1 MPAFGPALNAY
12 RVPADAGGS
21 MELAEQVEMVR
32 TASVFFDG
40 KLNKIIED
48 NRRRYRMKLKDA
60 KERSDRGLSAIPSTK
75 STAAVDRFVE
85 RSIIEYHQDPDAI
98 SFSSKSVGDPLKD
111 QWARLLS
118 EAFRYRAKSTNNGFN
133 FFLWN
138 QAALTSCAVDGLECN
153 LYRWERD
160 VYKEK
165 VKRYLA
171 VNADGSTQEIPK
183 EVYDQ
188 GANIFP
194 ELFQVED
201 AENEVVCTD
210 TWMIDQLQ
218 PGLDIVWDPKIPL
231 LDVQRAEFLCVFLDK
246 SVQDILNMAAAGL
259 IDKIDKEEIEK
270 HQKTGN
276 KNLLPV
282 TSVPSGSDTR
292 TVENPD
298 DIDLKKSNRVRLWM
312 FFFKEGNRKML
323 QFSLDGKKSLGEA
336 RPVDDLCFGGRKV
349 NRYPVTVGTTK
360 LKLWEHVGRSIPE
373 TIAPI
378 EDEHIDH
385 KNNVNDAAKIAIQ
398 GRYRLDPDSDINVD
412 DLLNSRAFYAEKG
425 SYDRIE
431 DDFGVLAS
439 LRANDTTVADI
450 MELIP
455 AGMQTGA
462 RGLVA
467 KGTAQTL
474 GAKQLGKMESDE
486 KLGVAIMT
494 RNETGLKPGLYL
506 IAQLIMAFETNETVL
521 KIAGEK
527 AGAPLPEVVNFQGK
541 TLLDL
546 SPLDFDCDI
555 EVNAGLGSSNRDQ
568 KAGTTMQLHDW
579 GKSNGVNV
587 DSTATFKQLS
597 VLGGYGP
604 EQLLSKEPVVKP
616 PPEVDYKLNLT
627 MTFAELLTMS
637 PEAGKMLEQKLLM
650 GQVSVDTKVK
660 EDPAMAEAKQNGGG
674 FMIPDRTG
682 RVVDATGAQ
691 GAAMSEGGMQ
701 S

>member
-1 MPAFGPALNAY
+1 
-12 RVPADAGGS
+12 
-21 MELAEQVEMVR
+21 MELTEQVEMVR

-40 KLNKIIED
+40 KLSKIIED
-48 NRRRYRMKLKDA
+48 NRRRYRMKLKDE
-60 KERSDRGLSAIPSTK
+60 KERTSRGLSSIPSTK

-118 EAFRYRAKSTNNGFN
+118 EAFRYRSKSTNNGFN
-133 FFLWN
+133 FYLWN
-138 QAALTSCAVDGLECN
+138 QASLTACAVDGLECA
-153 LYRWERD
+153 LFRWERD

-165 VKRYLA
+165 VKKYLA
-171 VNADGSTQEIPK
+171 KNADGSTQEVPK

-194 ELFQVED
+194 ELFQAED
-201 AENEVVCTD
+201 VENEVVCTD
-210 TWMIDQLQ
+210 TFVIDQLQ

-231 LDVQRAEFLCVFLDK
+231 LDIQRAEFLCVFLDK
-246 SVQDILNMAAAGL
+246 SVQDILNMATAGL
-259 IDKIDKEEIEK
+259 IDKIDEEEIK
-270 HQKTGN
+270 KYQKSGN
-276 KNLLPV
+276 KNTLPV
-282 TSVPSGSDTR
+282 ASAPSGGDTR
-292 TVENPD
+292 TVENPE

-323 QFSLDGKKSLGEA
+323 QFSIDGKKSLGA
-336 RPVDDLCFGGRKV
+336 AKPVDDLCFGGRKV
-349 NRYPVTVGTTK
+349 NRYPVSVGTTK

-398 GRYRLDPDSDINVD
+398 GRYRLDPDWDGNVD
-412 DLLNSRAFYAEKG
+412 DLLNGRAFYAEKG

-455 AGMQTGA
+455 AGMMTGA

-494 RNETGLKPGLYL
+494 RNETFLKPGLYL

-521 KIAGEK
+521 RIAGQK
-527 AGAPLPEVVNFQGK
+527 ANAPLPEVVNAKGK

-546 SPLDFDCDI
+546 SPLDFDCDV

-568 KAGTTMQLHDW
+568 KASNTMQLVDW
-579 GKSNGVNV
+579 GLSHKVNV
-587 DSTATFKQLS
+587 DPTAAFTQLS
-597 VLGGYGP
+597 ILAGYGGD
-604 EQLLSKEPVVKP
+604 QLLAKEAPAKP
-616 PPEVDYKLNLT
+616 PAAMDYK
-627 MTFAELLTMS
+627 
-637 PEAGKMLEQKLLM
+637 
-650 GQVSVDTKVK
+650 VSVSVK
-660 EDPAMAEAKQNGGG
+660 YEDLPLAEQAIVMAGLAKADPIPENDDYQSQMNLAKQNGGG
-674 FMIPDRTG
+674 MIQPDRTG
-682 RVVDATGAQ
+682 QLVDATGAE